1 MACAVTQKWQVLK
14 GVLTKVEELIL
25 GIIVHVTTNKSLPG
39 KATNDPFSKL
49 HVFSWHSDPSTSFR
63 SLH

>member
-1 MACAVTQKWQVLK
+1 MQKWQVLK

-49 HVFSWHSDPSTSFR
+49 HVFSVGTVTHQLHSDLCTDR
-63 SLH
+63 